1 MLRIVQTGVID
12 IVRVDAAELL
22 HALVHLLDEGVH
34 RAGDG
39 LGEDAAGL
47 VRGDD
52 EHAIEKLLHRKLLA
66 LLDAGGRAVGILPGE
81 GGGGDRDRLV
91 KAQIAAL
98 DRLEHE
104 QRRCDL
110 RDARG
115 IELLVLVLGIEHAP
129 ARPVDEQG
137 GLGLNIQRLVRVGQ
151 RRQTQDAHQH
161 GKQKNRYNA
170 ANFHSS
176 FSPSMV

>member
-66 LLDAGGRAVGILPGE
+66 LLDAGGGAVGILPGE

-91 KAQIAAL
+91 KAQVAAL
-98 DRLEHE
+98 DRL
-104 QRRCDL
+104 
-110 RDARG
+110 
-115 IELLVLVLGIEHAP
+115 
-129 ARPVDEQG
+129 
-137 GLGLNIQRLVRVGQ
+137 
-151 RRQTQDAHQH
+151 
-161 GKQKNRYNA
+161 
-170 ANFHSS
+170 
-176 FSPSMV
+176 